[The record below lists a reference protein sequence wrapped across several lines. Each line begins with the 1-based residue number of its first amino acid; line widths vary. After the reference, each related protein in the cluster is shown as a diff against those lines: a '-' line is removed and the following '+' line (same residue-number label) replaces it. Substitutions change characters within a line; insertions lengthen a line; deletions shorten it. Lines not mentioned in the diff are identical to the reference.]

1 VRIAPYHTVVIPRT
15 SRRAVSL
22 AVVLAILAGCGSD
35 QPSPAPSADGSPV
48 SGAPA
53 PSDAPAP
60 PSASPSGPQ
69 AIEFPLAVVTG
80 ITNLKHV
87 ISIQELRRLAR
98 RGELAVP
105 CGVDVQRPNVP
116 DGTECVPA
124 DGIAPLLEADQSR
137 VALLP
142 PGLVEPATKVL
153 PLPGDG
159 PFRIFGPDLFGDP
172 EARAL
177 DYPITAVATPGAD
190 GFDAAW
196 AAYDPSQVWTLT
208 NLGSLCADRWAAY
221 QAATL
226 GKGWHW
232 IFNGGTA
239 RYAAPAPI
247 DPPVVPPYENAVP
260 VNPIDTGNDGATAT
274 VVRRSD
280 VAIADHE
287 CPVVPSAGW
296 VPRATNDGLNVFSV
310 PEEVL
315 PEWRDTLG
323 LDAVYLAANHMSDQ
337 GVAGIRST
345 LDLMDEYGL
354 RRTGLGMNLR
364 EALEPTYVEVA
375 GLRVGF
381 VAFNDVP
388 GVAAAGRDTP
398 GVPWITRENVRRGVR
413 LARQGGADLVICNP
427 QWWGG
432 AEYHDDLYPLQAEQL
447 RWFDGAGCD
456 HVIGSGTHVA
466 GPLLLRDRPDGPSV
480 VLVSPGNYV
489 FGQGWWQE
497 TQEGVI
503 LDLTFRG
510 TTLVNVR
517 MRPTVQIDAARPAL
531 LHPEREGSY
540 VLQRIWKYS
549 TID

>member
-1 VRIAPYHTVVIPRT
+1 VILRT
-15 SRRAVSL
+15 SQRAVSL
-22 AVVLAILAGCGSD
+22 AVALALLAGCGGNN
-35 QPSPAPSADGSPV
+35 PSPIASGDVTPTSALPAPSG
-48 SGAPA
+48 G
-53 PSDAPAP
+53 P
-60 PSASPSGPQ
+60 PSASAEPTPP
-69 AIEFPLAVVTG
+69 EPVTFPLAVVTG
-80 ITNLKHV
+80 ITNLTAV
-87 ISIQELRRLAR
+87 ISPGELRRLAR
-98 RGELAVP
+98 RGDLVVP
-105 CGVDVQRPNVP
+105 CGVEVRRPNVP
-116 DGTECVPA
+116 DSGSCVDA
-124 DGIAPLLEADQSR
+124 DEIAPLVEADQDR

-153 PLPGDG
+153 PLRGDG
-159 PFRIFGPDLFGDP
+159 PFGLFGPDLFGDP
-172 EARAL
+172 EARSL
-177 DYPITAVATPGAD
+177 DYPITGVATPGAH
-190 GFDAAW
+190 GFVAEW
-196 AAYDPSQVWTLT
+196 AAYDASQIWTLT

-239 RYAAPAPI
+239 RYAAPAPV
-247 DPPVVPPYENAVP
+247 DPPVVPPYTNAVP
-260 VNPIDTGNDGATAT
+260 VDPIDTGNDGATAA

-287 CPVVPSAGW
+287 CPVVPSSSW
-296 VPRATNDGLNVFSV
+296 VPRAIDDELNVFSV
-310 PEEVL
+310 PEDVL
-315 PEWRDTLG
+315 REWRDTLG

-337 GVAGIRST
+337 GVEGIRST
-345 LDLMDEYGL
+345 LELMDEYGIP
-354 RRTGLGMNLR
+354 RTGLGMNLR
-364 EALEPTYVEVA
+364 EALEPTFVDVA
-375 GLRVGF
+375 GLTVGF

-388 GVAAAGRDTP
+388 GVAAAGPDTP
-398 GVPWITRENVRRGVR
+398 GVPWITRQNVRRGVR
-413 LARQGGADLVICNP
+413 LARDGGADLVICNP

-432 AEYHDDLYPLQAEQL
+432 AEYHDDLLPLQAQQL

-466 GPLLLRDRPDGPSV
+466 GPLLLREKAGGPSV
-480 VLVSPGNYV
+480 VLVSPGNYI

-510 TTLVNVR
+510 PTLVNVR

-531 LHPEREGSY
+531 LDPEGDGRY

-549 TID
+549 TVD